1 MFFREM
7 PLEYFSQFSNVIIT
21 VGPCVAFCLGPAMLN
36 RVQLTMV
43 LQDEKKGIATAV
55 DMVFQLGFLIHEV
68 RMRSNLF
75 ENDF

>member
-7 PLEYFSQFSNVIIT
+7 PLEYFSQSSNVIIT

>member
-1 MFFREM
+1 M
-7 PLEYFSQFSNVIIT
+7 
-21 VGPCVAFCLGPAMLN
+21 AFCLGPAMLN